1 MKIDAKSHGPA
12 YAGLETPERLS
23 DDQIDVWARELF
35 GQLTLDEKI
44 NMMSGDMPFWPGMAD
59 MMGGGYADH
68 PWVAGAVPRLGIP
81 GVRFADGPRGVIM
94 DGGTTFPVSMGRG
107 ATFDPELEERVG
119 DVIGRELRAMGGNF
133 FG

>member
-1 MKIDAKSHGPA
+1 MGTKATFHGPA
-12 YAGLETPERLS
+12 FAGLETSERLS
-23 DDQIDVWARELF
+23 DEQIDARARQLF
-35 GQLTLDEKI
+35 GQLTQDEKI
-44 NMMSGDMPFWPGMAD
+44 KMMSGDLPFWPGMAD

-107 ATFDPELEERVG
+107 HV
-119 DVIGRELRAMGGNF
+119 
-133 FG
+133 